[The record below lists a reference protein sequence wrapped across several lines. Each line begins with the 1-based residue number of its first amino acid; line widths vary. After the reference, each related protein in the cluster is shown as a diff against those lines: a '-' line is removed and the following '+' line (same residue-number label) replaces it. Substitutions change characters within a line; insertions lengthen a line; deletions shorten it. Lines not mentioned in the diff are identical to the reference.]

1 MDVLLVASIV
11 LVTLVAWLVVLVG
24 FVGSQTV
31 NEINSLG
38 ITEEF
43 LYYVK

>member
-1 MDVLLVASIV
+1 MDVLLVAAIV
-11 LVTLVAWLVVLVG
+11 LVTLFAWLVVLVG

-38 ITEEF
+38 IIEEF

>member
-1 MDVLLVASIV
+1 MDVLLVAAIA

-24 FVGSQTV
+24 FVGSQTD
-31 NEINSLG
+31 NEINSFG